1 MIRTKLSKTEYE
13 ALDEA
18 YSFEIRMGWK
28 ICGSRGTRLRT
39 LRSLVTKGLLREC
52 DELVVMF
59 DGDGFL
65 KQPERYRVGF
75 ELTDNG
81 RALAIS
87 EEENRTTRYRE
98 FTAKFQASKAG
109 DR

>member
-1 MIRTKLSKTEYE
+1 
-13 ALDEA
+13 
-18 YSFEIRMGWK
+18 
-28 ICGSRGTRLRT
+28 
-39 LRSLVTKGLLREC
+39 
-52 DELVVMF
+52 MF